1 MKKLNRILIL
11 AYILLDFA
19 IAQCLG
25 DLNSNYHIE
34 ETDLN
39 IFSNYLLY
47 NNDTILNN
55 ADFDYNNSLDII
67 DLTLIADAISNG
79 IEWCEFDNVD
89 LSVEWEEQEN
99 FSYYDDQE
107 LESILNDEINNLP
120 DIRGLIVIHR
130 GKVVGEKYY
139 NNSNISQNFNIWSV
153 TKSYISSLVGQA
165 IDMGYISDEG
175 IMLNEIFVDNNYTN
189 QVSIEHLLT
198 MSSGWPENWSYMN
211 TNNVLNTLLST
222 PLINTPGSTFFYNNA
237 ACHINSHIINTMTNI
252 NPKEFAMEYLFPHLG
267 IDNPNW
273 TSDADGISNGS
284 YGLYLTLREM
294 VKLGQLYL
302 QNGKSEELQVL
313 SPEWIHKA
321 TSTQINPGG
330 GGYGYLWWLMENGYL
345 ALGLGGQIIAVFP
358 NQQLVIGAHSYT
370 YSNNNHFNSLMD
382 LIFSM
387 IFPIFD
393 ISTANRGETLSSKS
407 IYEGNKNTFSFIKLG
422 SYQVEQKAK

>member
-11 AYILLDFA
+11 AYIFLDFS

-25 DLNSNYHIE
+25 DFNSNYHIE

-39 IFSNYLLY
+39 IFSNYLVY

-55 ADFDYNNSLDII
+55 ADFDYNNSLDIF
-67 DLTLIADAISNG
+67 DLTFIADAISNG

-107 LESILNDEINNLP
+107 LESILNNEINNLP
-120 DIRGLIVIHR
+120 DTRGLIVIHR

-153 TKSYISSLVGQA
+153 TKSYISTLVGQA

-237 ACHINSHIINTMTNI
+237 ACHINSHIINTMTDI
-252 NPKEFAMEYLFPHLG
+252 NPKEFANEYLFPQIG
-267 IDNPNW
+267 INNPTW

-302 QNGKSEELQVL
+302 QNGKSDDLQIL
-313 SPEWIHKA
+313 SPGWIGNA

-330 GGYGYLWWLMENGYL
+330 GGYGYLWWLTENGYL

-358 NQQLVIGAHSYT
+358 NQQLVIGSHSYT
-370 YSNNNHFNSLMD
+370 YSNNNHFSNLMD
-382 LIFSM
+382 IIFSM
-387 IFPIFD
+387 ISPIFD
-393 ISTANRGETLSSKS
+393 ISSNSFNHQSSIEEIKNMYNTLIFNEFK
-407 IYEGNKNTFSFIKLG
+407 
-422 SYQVEQKAK
+422 